1 MSGAGFASTP
11 APPYYVVIFT
21 SQRSAHDADGY
32 AAAAQQMDALTRNA
46 PGFLGIESARSA
58 DGLGITVCYWDSE
71 ASIAGWRRQLDHA
84 EAQRRGKDLWYTHY
98 ELRVARVERAY
109 GGPPA

>member
-1 MSGAGFASTP
+1 MSGGGFATTP
-11 APPYYVVIFT
+11 APPYHVVIFT
-21 SQRSAHDADGY
+21 SQRSALDDPGY
-32 AAAAQQMDALTRNA
+32 AAAAARMDAMTREA

-71 ASIAGWRRQLDHA
+71 ESIAGWRRQVDHA
-84 EAQRRGKDLWYTHY
+84 EAQRLGNQVWYTHY